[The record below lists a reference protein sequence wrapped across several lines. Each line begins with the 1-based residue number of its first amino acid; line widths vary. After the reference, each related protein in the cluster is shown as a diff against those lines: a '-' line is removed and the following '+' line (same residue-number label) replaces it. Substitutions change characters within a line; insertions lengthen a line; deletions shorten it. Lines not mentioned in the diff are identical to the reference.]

1 MKLKLSDWGSI
12 AEVVSGIAVVI
23 TLVFLVLEIRQG
35 NSVTRASMYSS
46 FVDGLIENR
55 AQRIQDPEFNEAY
68 VAFVTGEVGDLSVTE
83 LRQMVVYM
91 QNVFQI
97 YEKAYYTRQYDLL
110 GDAEWSRFERQICVA
125 DDSIQVVDDSTDL
138 DIVAVVQAVLTEQFL
153 EYVAEICRD

>member
-68 VAFVTGEVGDLSVTE
+68 VAFVTGEVGDLSVSE